1 MLKTIITV
9 LVAASLSACSFIL
22 PIDHDPVMFDHL
34 VDVKIAIGK
43 TTCQNRDWKDL
54 NRAVEK
60 MKVYSELRDDP
71 QAESAKNLEEALAKA
86 NASKN
91 DKFCESV
98 LKVSATRVDVIV
110 KAWRER

>member
-1 MLKTIITV
+1 MKKSLAILLAV
-9 LVAASLSACSFIL
+9 SLSACSIIL

-34 VDVKIAIGK
+34 VDVKIALNK
-43 TTCQNRDWKDL
+43 TTCQNKEWTDL

-86 NASKN
+86 QASKN
-91 DKFCESV
+91 DKFCESI

>member
-1 MLKTIITV
+1 MKKSLTILI
-9 LVAASLSACSFIL
+9 AISLSACSIIL

-34 VDVKIAIGK
+34 VDVKIAMSK
-43 TTCQNRDWKDL
+43 TTCENKDWGDL

-86 NASKN
+86 HASKN
-91 DKFCESV
+91 QKFCESV

-110 KAWRER
+110 KAWSGR

>member
-1 MLKTIITV
+1 MKNLIILSMV
-9 LVAASLSACSFIL
+9 LFLNGCSIIL

-43 TTCQNRDWKDL
+43 TTCQDRDWKEL

-71 QAESAKNLEEALAKA
+71 QAESAKNLEEALSKA

-110 KAWRER
+110 KAWRQR

>member
-1 MLKTIITV
+1 MRKSLAILLAV
-9 LVAASLSACSFIL
+9 SLSACSIIL

-43 TTCQNRDWKDL
+43 TTCQDRDWKEL

-71 QAESAKNLEEALAKA
+71 QAESAKNLEEALSKA

-110 KAWRER
+110 KAWRQR

>member
-1 MLKTIITV
+1 MIKRLTILI
-9 LVAASLSACSFIL
+9 AAISLSACSFIL

-43 TTCQNRDWKDL
+43 ATCENKDWGDL

-86 NASKN
+86 HASKN
-91 DKFCESV
+91 QKFCESV